1 MEIDLNTLRKEDLAF
16 EAPFKLLS
24 RHDDY
29 IHAVVTFFTVEFS
42 KCHKRT
48 WFSTAPEAPYT
59 HWKQTVFYLN
69 DYATVKKV
77 LNSNFNKT
85 DLRLWLDM
93 GLCLRTLWVCFSQG
107 EEVTG
112 VFSLKQNSRNNRDL
126 DFKVKIDFDGEH
138 SSLHEDNTY
147 RMR

>member
-1 MEIDLNTLRKEDLAF
+1 MVTNHCLLLEVDLNTLRKEDLSFTRPF
-16 EAPFKLLS
+16 ELTV

-29 IHAVVTFFTVEFS
+29 VHAVVTFFTVEFS

-77 LNSNFNKT
+77 SVFQEAIA
-85 DLRLWLDM
+85 
-93 GLCLRTLWVCFSQG
+93 CLAARAEIVQVVAVMIFFAYLG
-107 EEVTG
+107 
-112 VFSLKQNSRNNRDL
+112 
-126 DFKVKIDFDGEH
+126 
-138 SSLHEDNTY
+138 
-147 RMR
+147 

>member
-1 MEIDLNTLRKEDLAF
+1 MNTLRKEDLSFKRPF
-16 EAPFKLLS
+16 ELTV

-29 IHAVVTFFTVEFS
+29 VHAVVTFFTVEFS

-77 LNSNFNKT
+77 SVVR
-85 DLRLWLDM
+85 LR
-93 GLCLRTLWVCFSQG
+93 
-107 EEVTG
+107 
-112 VFSLKQNSRNNRDL
+112 
-126 DFKVKIDFDGEH
+126 
-138 SSLHEDNTY
+138 SLHLTNMLSNYVKLVAIVTHLIFCLFSG
-147 RMR
+147 